1 MKESTRRKLLKRL
14 AAIAAA
20 LGGVYVAPNAWAIHK
35 CGHQGSPPCSLEFGL
50 RMDGRQIRTLPA
62 RSLFATAS
70 PCDGH
75 H

>member
-1 MKESTRRKLLKRL
+1 MKESTVANYSSASRPSRPRWAVFTSHPMPGPSIS
-14 AAIAAA
+14 AAIKEARP
-20 LGGVYVAPNAWAIHK
+20 AP
-35 CGHQGSPPCSLEFGL
+35 LEFGL